1 LIQALAINIGVVTL
15 IVFTIRAIRRN
26 PLEPKEAIKSVR
38 TWFRSK
44 LLVVKTAVSVMSRGN
59 RAKDDE

>member
-1 LIQALAINIGVVTL
+1 MIQALAINIGVVTL
-15 IVFTIRAIRRN
+15 IVLTIRAIRRN
-26 PLEPKEAIKSVR
+26 PLEPKEAIKSGR

-44 LLVVKTAVSVMSRGN
+44 LLVVKTAVSVMSRRN